1 MYLVGLDLR
10 EMRRLAGENR
20 DAVVV
25 DDIFVV
31 VVVVVVIV
39 VVVAVLVVVT
49 VVLDFVVLV
58 VVVVFG
64 AVNPDCVKKG
74 CPEPS
79 TVFSRLMLT

>member
-1 MYLVGLDLR
+1 MFGWMYLVGLDLR
-10 EMRRLAGENR
+10 ERRRLAGENG

-31 VVVVVVIV
+31 VVV

-64 AVNPDCVKKG
+64 AGNPDCVKKG